1 MKAGYAGDNV
11 PRIQFPSLIGRP
23 MLRAEEDYVGDIT
36 LRVVYFV
43 DPFICRICELEMSVM
58 SP

>member
-43 DPFICRICELEMSVM
+43 DPFMNRTYWLEMNVTNL
-58 SP
+58 